1 MDVHAA
7 DSVDCITLKA
17 GPSNGIAEREV
28 GEGSV

>member
-1 MDVHAA
+1 MDLHAA